1 LLPVVPTHDENLEPC
16 TVLADALGGAR
27 VELAPDAFNRAT
39 VDGVVNVAKRDVFFA
54 EPPAGATVIGKDEIS
69 GRPIAW
75 ELRRPGGGQVVLLGL
90 RWLHSNHEQSAM
102 LQALARRLGAAP
114 RVLCSNP
121 NVWTSLR
128 SHEGRSVVFLLN
140 LLSSP
145 MEASVR
151 CRPASRGTWV
161 DTGTH
166 ALAPMSVK
174 VVELG

>member
-1 LLPVVPTHDENLEPC
+1 VEP
-16 TVLADALGGAR
+16 R
-27 VELAPDAFNRAT
+27 VE
-39 VDGVVNVAKRDVFFA
+39 
-54 EPPAGATVIGKDEIS
+54 
-69 GRPIAW
+69 
-75 ELRRPGGGQVVLLGL
+75 
-90 RWLHSNHEQSAM
+90 
-102 LQALARRLGAAP
+102 
-114 RVLCSNP
+114 CSNP

-128 SHEGRSVVFLLN
+128 SHEGRSLVFLLN

-166 ALAPMSVK
+166 ALEPMSVK